1 MASDVFRTPD
11 HRFEALPDFPFE
23 PRYVEIDG
31 LRTHYLD
38 EGGGKPILLLH
49 GEPTWS
55 FLYRTMIPALRAR
68 FRCIAPDYIG
78 FGRSDKLTDIGA
90 YSFAF
95 HYERLER
102 FVDALDLSSLTVVV
116 QDWGGP
122 LGLRYATQRPG
133 RVARL
138 AILNTGLMSGEAVT
152 LSPGLLKWREYALRT
167 PDLPIGQIIKRSV
180 VDRAGFSDAVVAA
193 YDAPFPTLASKAGA
207 RAFPALIPTTPNA
220 PGAAEI
226 RDTLTALAI
235 WDKPALICFSDSDPV
250 FPPAVGRALA
260 ELIPRARFSLIR
272 AAGHFLQEEK
282 GPEIATEILDFVRH
296 RHAL

>member
-1 MASDVFRTPD
+1 MASGVYRTPD
-11 HRFEALPDFPFE
+11 HRFVGLPDFPFE

-38 EGGGKPILLLH
+38 EGRGEPILLLH

-55 FLYRTMIPALRAR
+55 FLYRKMIPVLGPR
-68 FRCIAPDYIG
+68 FRCIAPDHIG
-78 FGRSDKLTDIGA
+78 FGRSDKLTDVGA

-102 FVDALDLSSLTVVV
+102 FVDALGLSDLTLVV

-122 LGLRYATQRPG
+122 LGLHYAARHPG

-138 AILNTGLMSGEAVT
+138 VILNTGLMSGEPAT

-180 VDRAGFSDAVVAA
+180 VNRAALSDAVVAA
-193 YDAPFPTLASKAGA
+193 YDAPFPTLESKAGA
-207 RAFPALIPTTPNA
+207 RAFPALIPITPDA
-220 PGAAEI
+220 PGAA
-226 RDTLTALAI
+226 AMLATRAAMMS
-235 WDKPALICFSDSDPV
+235 WDKPALVCFSDSDPV
-250 FPPAVGRALA
+250 FPPETGEAMARR
-260 ELIPRARFSLIR
+260 IPGARFR
-272 AAGHFLQEEK
+272 VMGGAGHFLQEEK
-282 GPEIATEILDFVRH
+282 GPEIAAEILAFVRN
-296 RHAL
+296 RQG

>member
-1 MASDVFRTPD
+1 LASGAYRTPD
-11 HRFEALPDFPFE
+11 DRFLGLPAFPFE
-23 PRYVEIDG
+23 PCYLEIDG

-38 EGGGKPILLLH
+38 EGRGEPMLLLH

-55 FLYRTMIPALRAR
+55 FLYRRMIPALRAR

-95 HYERLER
+95 HYDRLTR
-102 FVDALDLSSLTVVV
+102 FVDALGLSGLTVVV

-122 LGLRYATQRPG
+122 LGLRYAAQHPD

-138 AILNTGLMSGEAVT
+138 VILNTGLMSGEAAT
-152 LSPGLLKWREYALRT
+152 LSPGLVKWREYALRT

-180 VDRAGFSDAVVAA
+180 VDRDRLSDAVVAA
-193 YDAPFPTLASKAGA
+193 YDAPFPTPESKAGA
-207 RAFPALIPTTPNA
+207 RAFPALIPTTPDA

-226 RDTLTALAI
+226 RETHAALVS
-235 WDKPALICFSDSDPV
+235 WQKPALVCFSDSDPV

-260 ELIPRARFSLIR
+260 RLIPDARFSLIEG
-272 AAGHFLQEEK
+272 AGHFLQEEK
-282 GPEIATEILDFVRH
+282 GPEIAAEILDFVRD
-296 RHAL
+296 RQG

>member
-1 MASDVFRTPD
+1 MASGVYRTPD
-11 HRFEALPDFPFE
+11 DRFLGLPDFPFE

-38 EGGGKPILLLH
+38 EGQGEPMLLLH

-55 FLYRTMIPALRAR
+55 FLYRTMIHALRGR

-78 FGRSDKLTDIGA
+78 FGRSDKLIDAGA

-95 HYERLER
+95 HYDRLER
-102 FVDALDLSSLTVVV
+102 FVDVLGLSGLTVVV

-122 LGLRYATQRPG
+122 LGLRYATQHSE

-138 AILNTGLMSGEAVT
+138 VILNTGLMSGEAAT
-152 LSPGLLKWREYALRT
+152 LSPGLVRWREYALRT
-167 PDLPIGQIIKRSV
+167 PDLPIGQIVKRSV
-180 VDRAGFSDAVVAA
+180 VERDALSDAVVAA
-193 YDAPFPTLASKAGA
+193 YDAPFPTPESKAGA
-207 RAFPALIPTTPNA
+207 RAFPALIPTTPDA

-226 RDTLTALAI
+226 RETRAALAS
-235 WDKPALICFSDSDPV
+235 WRKPALVCFSDSDPV

-260 ELIPRARFSLIR
+260 GLIPGARFSVIEG
-272 AAGHFLQEEK
+272 AAHFLQEEK
-282 GPEIATEILDFVRH
+282 GPEIAAQILGFVRH
-296 RHAL
+296 RQG